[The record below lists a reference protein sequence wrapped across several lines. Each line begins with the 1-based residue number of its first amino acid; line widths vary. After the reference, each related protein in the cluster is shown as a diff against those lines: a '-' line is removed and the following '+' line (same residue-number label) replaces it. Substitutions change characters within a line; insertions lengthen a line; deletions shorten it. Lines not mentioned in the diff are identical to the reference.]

1 MTSVEK
7 TVGDKLRDDFTTL
20 TDRYFRVCNNDR
32 SSFDFVESSVLELR
46 ECVEKLRK
54 FSLQFT
60 RMDYPDLNRE
70 TVQLLHAIEFEIRRR
85 PFDEQYP
92 EIWVPLKAANETL
105 ERITAVQEEQKNRET
120 EISGWHKHFDSNL
133 ENVFTDIALKY
144 LRKKTPGNTFIN
156 IFDDNEITKSWTD
169 PNFELDGLIYDET
182 ANIFYMIEAKFY
194 LTESQLAKTEATLGN
209 FCHFLQMN
217 KPQSS
222 NKKSARRWNSFFGEL
237 GYVKPHNAAKST
249 VTVFLGFHSSYS
261 EHLITEAKS
270 KGYMVISPN
279 GAYYKVL

>member
-60 RMDYPDLNRE
+60 RMDYPDLNRD

-105 ERITAVQEEQKNRET
+105 ERITAVQEEQKNRQT

-144 LRKKTPGNTFIN
+144 LLEKTPGNNFI
-156 IFDDNEITKSWTD
+156 T
-169 PNFELDGLIYDET
+169 
-182 ANIFYMIEAKFY
+182 
-194 LTESQLAKTEATLGN
+194 TL
-209 FCHFLQMN
+209 MA
-217 KPQSS
+217 S
-222 NKKSARRWNSFFGEL
+222 
-237 GYVKPHNAAKST
+237 
-249 VTVFLGFHSSYS
+249 
-261 EHLITEAKS
+261 
-270 KGYMVISPN
+270 
-279 GAYYKVL
+279 

>member
-7 TVGDKLRDDFTTL
+7 KVGDELRDNFAKL
-20 TDRYFRVCNNDR
+20 TEQYFRVRDVDWSCLN
-32 SSFDFVESSVLELR
+32 FCESSVLKLR
-46 ECVEKLRK
+46 ECVEELRK

-70 TVQLLHAIEFEIRRR
+70 TVQLLHAIAFEIRRR

-105 ERITAVQEEQKNRET
+105 ERITTVQKAQNDRQT
-120 EISGWHKHFDSNL
+120 EISGWQKHFDSHL

-144 LRKKTPGNTFIN
+144 LREKTPGNTFIN

-169 PNFELDGLIYDET
+169 PDFELDGLIYDET

-194 LTESQLAKTEATLGN
+194 LTESQLAKTEATFSN
-209 FCHFLQMN
+209 FCHFLQMS
-217 KPQSS
+217 KPQST

-237 GYVKPHNAAKST
+237 GYVKPHNAAKSA

-261 EHLITEAKS
+261 EHLITKAKS
-270 KGYMVISPN
+270 KGYMVIGPK